1 MEIVV
6 TMREVVILKLTVTE
20 AIIWRVMVV
29 LVDDGNS
36 NYGHK

>member
-1 MEIVV
+1 MEIVF
-6 TMREVVILKLTVTE
+6 TMREVVILKLTVTG

-29 LVDDGNS
+29 LVDDGHS